1 MLTPIIRQRFLL
13 WAEVKKTHRAKKK
26 NLVGGRVRL
35 ARYRLEPKVSQDD
48 LSGRLARQGVT
59 IDRSGISKIESF
71 ERYVM
76 DYEAAALA
84 KALRVSVAWLYGEGE
99 PPRVSGA
106 SKQKKSRG
114 GKLLK

>member
-1 MLTPIIRQRFLL
+1 M
-13 WAEVKKTHRAKKK
+13 
-26 NLVGGRVRL
+26 GGRVRL
-35 ARYRLEPKVSQDD
+35 ARYSLEPKVSQDD

-84 KALRVSVAWLYGEGE
+84 KALRVTVAWLYGEGG
-99 PPRVSGA
+99 PPRAGGA
-106 SKQKKSRG
+106 SKQNARG
-114 GKLLK
+114 GKPLK

>member
-1 MLTPIIRQRFLL
+1 M
-13 WAEVKKTHRAKKK
+13 KKTQRAKKK

-35 ARYRLEPKVSQDD
+35 ARYSLEPKVSQDD

-84 KALRVSVAWLYGEGE
+84 KALKVSVGWLYGEEGL
-99 PPRVSGA
+99 RRAAGA
-106 SKQKKSRG
+106 SKQIARSGKG
-114 GKLLK
+114 GG

>member
-1 MLTPIIRQRFLL
+1 MLTPIIRQRFLP

-106 SKQKKSRG
+106 SKKKERIR
-114 GKLLK
+114 KALK

>member
-1 MLTPIIRQRFLL
+1 M
-13 WAEVKKTHRAKKK
+13 
-26 NLVGGRVRL
+26 
-35 ARYRLEPKVSQDD
+35 
-48 LSGRLARQGVT
+48 T

>member
-1 MLTPIIRQRFLL
+1 M
-13 WAEVKKTHRAKKK
+13 KKTQRAKKK

-35 ARYRLEPKVSQDD
+35 ARYSLEPKVSQDD

-84 KALRVSVAWLYGEGE
+84 KALKVSVGWLYGEEGF
-99 PPRVSGA
+99 PRAGGA
-106 SKQKKSRG
+106 SKQPARSKKLVG
-114 GKLLK
+114 

>member
-1 MLTPIIRQRFLL
+1 M
-13 WAEVKKTHRAKKK
+13 
-26 NLVGGRVRL
+26 RL
-35 ARYRLEPKVSQDD
+35 ARYSLEPKVSQDD

-84 KALRVSVAWLYGEGE
+84 KALRVTVAWLYGEEG
-99 PPRVSGA
+99 PPRAGGA
-106 SKQKKSRG
+106 SKQKSAVRRSG
-114 GKLLK
+114 

>member
-1 MLTPIIRQRFLL
+1 M
-13 WAEVKKTHRAKKK
+13 KKTQRAKKK
-26 NLVGGRVRL
+26 NLVGARVRL
-35 ARYRLEPKVSQDD
+35 ARYSLEPKVSQDD

-84 KALRVSVAWLYGEGE
+84 RALKVSVGWLYGEEE
-99 PPRVSGA
+99 PPRAAGA
-106 SKQKKSRG
+106 SKQPARSR
-114 GKLLK
+114 KLVG

>member
-1 MLTPIIRQRFLL
+1 M
-13 WAEVKKTHRAKKK
+13 KKTQRAKKK

-35 ARYRLEPKVSQDD
+35 ARYSLEPKVSQDD
-48 LSGRLARQGVT
+48 LSGRLARQGIT

-84 KALRVSVAWLYGEGE
+84 KALKVSVGWLYGEE
-99 PPRVSGA
+99 RPPRAGSA
-106 SKQKKSRG
+106 SKQKIPGTKS
-114 GKLLK
+114 LK